1 MLQIAPGDEITAD
14 QLRPPFGHPGNP
26 DFKIWV
32 PGPSLI
38 KFNYT
43 DCTWRR
49 KSLPI
54 SCDHLWAL
62 RKSGFQDLGAGS
74 APYQIQYYRSHLE
87 TRSPPISCNGTRRER
102 LGHMTLRDDNCRH
115 AGPGQTI
122 SQVARVDQMCEGC
135 QTDTR
140 SGSTTRSRNHAA
152 NAQNEIISVERREG
166 ATGPATAR

>member
-1 MLQIAPGDEITAD
+1 MYSAHWELFAEAAD
-14 QLRPPFGHPGNP
+14 SVGAS
-26 DFKIWV
+26 DW
-32 PGPSLI
+32 
-38 KFNYT
+38 T
-43 DCTWRR
+43 DCNE
-49 KSLPI
+49 KDM
-54 SCDHLWAL
+54 SCSRVSDFPEAL
-62 RKSGFQDLGAGS
+62 QHVEELKGVPWTIFEIASAKFAGIKAIGMNS
-74 APYQIQYYRSHLE
+74 
-87 TRSPPISCNGTRRER
+87 NGTRRER